1 MCSAVIRLCSLDGFC
16 IDCLC
21 LCCWEGVCLICSFE
35 IGGCYWL
42 SMFWLGFN
50 IGNSVVIEMLFE
62 REVFVSFGSLACFVY
77 FVDYCGV
84 VVLDYL
90 WLGFC
95 C

>member
-1 MCSAVIRLCSLDGFC
+1 
-16 IDCLC
+16 
-21 LCCWEGVCLICSFE
+21 
-35 IGGCYWL
+35 
-42 SMFWLGFN
+42 MFWLGFN

-62 REVFVSFGSLACFVY
+62 REVFVSFVSLVCFVY
-77 FVDYCGV
+77 FVDCCDV